1 MKIRVALVVLFLS
14 AGVSVADVMTL
25 PLILD
30 SGWDASVSDPEDV
43 HIVVDDISR
52 APGNE
57 YVLISITK
65 NFDDINTPVVID
77 FQSRVVSQQPFVGP
91 VDIVRI
97 SGEDI
102 FNGTGVDWT
111 RYHWEITN
119 VTGGTAVFAD
129 PGNFSVAPFDT
140 KNLTVHTL
148 EAFGGQPVFDGTT
161 FAPGQNSGPLDIV
174 TVADAGQLV
183 GFTLVQYPIPEP
195 ATIAVLVLGGLVVL
209 GRRRRRR
216 RA

>member
-97 SGEDI
+97 SG
-102 FNGTGVDWT
+102 
-111 RYHWEITN
+111 
-119 VTGGTAVFAD
+119 
-129 PGNFSVAPFDT
+129 
-140 KNLTVHTL
+140 
-148 EAFGGQPVFDGTT
+148 
-161 FAPGQNSGPLDIV
+161 
-174 TVADAGQLV
+174 
-183 GFTLVQYPIPEP
+183 
-195 ATIAVLVLGGLVVL
+195 
-209 GRRRRRR
+209 
-216 RA
+216 